1 MDNIND
7 MHYGSNSFA
16 FKKAEELRLRMTKA
30 ETVLWESLRNKR
42 LRGLKFRRQHPIGRF
57 IVDFYCHKYKL
68 VIELDGGIHEIS
80 KVKAND
86 QNREEELK
94 DFGLYILRFSNEQ
107 VINDLAYVLQ
117 TIKQQ
122 VDRME

>member
-1 MDNIND
+1 MDNLND

-16 FKKAEELRLRMTKA
+16 FQKAEELRIRMTNA
-30 ETVLWESLRNKR
+30 EIILWEALRNKK
-42 LRGLKFRRQHPIGRF
+42 LSGLKFRRQHPIGRF

-68 VIELDGGIHEIS
+68 VVELDGGIHEVQE
-80 KVKAND
+80 VKAND

-94 DFGLYILRFSNEQ
+94 DFGLNILRFTNEQ
-107 VINDLAYVLQ
+107 VINELAYVLQ